1 MNKGLGHSFLK
12 HIERTKMLL
21 FMVDING
28 FQLGKNYD
36 HRTAFETVLLLNKVY
51 TSYLTNMSLVVR
63 KPVFGVS
70 DQV

>member
-28 FQLGKNYD
+28 FQLGRNYD
-36 HRTAFETVLLLNKVY
+36 YRTAFETVLLLNKV
-51 TSYLTNMSLVVR
+51 
-63 KPVFGVS
+63 KFAFI
-70 DQV
+70 